1 MLRLRL
7 RGSDGK
13 FISGDMKR
21 AREEIDLFG
30 ENVVLQGKN
39 ILRFFKKDATG
50 NLKRDYKFNAKYTK
64 NGADMNLS
72 FGKAFYYWRFIDEGV
87 RGAGGSTGGT
97 TKKGTQSK
105 RGGTGLARGLG
116 SPFKFG
122 LKQPPLR
129 PILAWVK
136 RKGIS
141 SKNQRGLAFAIALSI
156 KRRGLVRTQFV
167 SKPIEDNFKRLPE
180 DVVQGLAI
188 DLETLLEKLP
198 DPMEKMSIN
207 LTA

>member
-21 AREEIDLFG
+21 AREQIDLFG

-39 ILRFFKKDATG
+39 ILRFFKKEATG

-87 RGAGGSTGGT
+87 RGAGGATSGG
-97 TKKGTQSK
+97 K
-105 RGGTGLARGLG
+105 RGGTGAARGLG
-116 SPFKFG
+116 SRFKFG

-136 RKGIS
+136 KKGIS
-141 SKNQRGLAFAIALSI
+141 STNQRGIAFAIALSI

-167 SKPIEDNFKRLPE
+167 SKPIEDQFKKLPE
-180 DVVQGLAI
+180 DVIKGMAI
-188 DLETLLEKLP
+188 DLEKLLEKLP
-198 DPMEKMSIN
+198 DPMEKMTIT